1 LEESAIQITG
11 PLSALIIGFVLG
23 LKHSTDA
30 DHVVAVSTI
39 ARDYKNALQS
49 LWVGASWGL
58 GHSTPLIITGII
70 VLALKESFIS
80 FYADIAFYFEIGVAL
95 MLVFLGVQVFWKI
108 YKGEFHSHAHE
119 HDGQAHMHIH
129 GSHTHEEQKAIDP
142 HYSHDHHKLGTLKS
156 FFRLKS
162 FSIGVMHG
170 LAGSAAVIIAML
182 PTSPSFFTG
191 LFFLIIFSIGTMAA
205 MGIMTLMIAFPFS
218 KSNNRSSNFASN
230 MISVAAGTLSI
241 IFGIALGSDLLLD
254 TSFIWY

>member
-1 LEESAIQITG
+1 MEDNAIQITG
-11 PLSALIIGFVLG
+11 PFSALIIGFLLG

-39 ARDYKNALQS
+39 ARDYKNAVQS
-49 LWVGASWGL
+49 LWVGVSWGI
-58 GHSTPLIITGII
+58 GHSMPLIIVGII

-80 FYADIAFYFEIGVAL
+80 FYEDIAFYFEIGVAL
-95 MLVFLGVQVFWKI
+95 MLILLGAQVFWKI
-108 YKGEFHSHAHE
+108 YRGEFHSHAHE

-129 GSHTHEEQKAIDP
+129 GSHSHDEKKTADP
-142 HYSHDHHKLGTLKS
+142 HYSQDHHKLGFFQT

-182 PTSPSFFTG
+182 PTSPSFVTG
-191 LFFLIIFSIGTMAA
+191 LLFLLIFSAGTMLA
-205 MGIMTLMIAFPFS
+205 MGIMTLLIALPFS
-218 KSNNRSSNFASN
+218 KSDSDSSNTASSI
-230 MISVAAGTLSI
+230 ISIAAGTLSI
-241 IFGIALGSDLLLD
+241 VFGIALGSDLLLD

>member
-1 LEESAIQITG
+1 MEENAIQITG
-11 PLSALIIGFVLG
+11 PFSALIIGFLLG

-39 ARDYKNALQS
+39 ARDYKNAVQS
-49 LWVGASWGL
+49 LWVGVSWGI
-58 GHSTPLIITGII
+58 GHSMPLIIVGII

-80 FYADIAFYFEIGVAL
+80 FYEDIAFYFEIGVAL
-95 MLVFLGVQVFWKI
+95 MLILLGAQVFWKI
-108 YKGEFHSHAHE
+108 YRGEFHSHAHE

-129 GSHTHEEQKAIDP
+129 GSHSHDEKKAADP
-142 HYSHDHHKLGTLKS
+142 HYSQDHHKLGIFQK

-182 PTSPSFFTG
+182 PTSPSFVTG
-191 LFFLIIFSIGTMAA
+191 LLFLLIFSVGTMLA
-205 MGIMTLMIAFPFS
+205 MGIMTLLIALPFS
-218 KSNNRSSNFASN
+218 KSNSDSSNTASSI
-230 MISVAAGTLSI
+230 ISIVAGSLSI
-241 IFGIALGSDLLLD
+241 VFGIALGSDLLLD